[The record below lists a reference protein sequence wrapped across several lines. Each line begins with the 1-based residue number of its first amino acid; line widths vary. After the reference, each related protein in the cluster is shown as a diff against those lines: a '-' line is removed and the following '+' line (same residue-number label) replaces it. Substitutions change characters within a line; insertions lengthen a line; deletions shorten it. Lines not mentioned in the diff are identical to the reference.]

1 MNVEIVVLTTYDEF
15 VLIIYCDVRLDN
27 LMMVVIAH
35 PAAITQPQI
44 TSDQSPLP
52 ISASSPCHVLDTRP
66 TSLTNRGFNILR
78 KFDQASQAFQLTLFQ
93 RRYE

>member
-27 LMMVVIAH
+27 LMMAVIAH

-66 TSLTNRGFNILR
+66 TSLTNRGVNISR
-78 KFDQASQAFQLTLFQ
+78 KFDQVSQLTLFQ
-93 RRYE
+93 CRYA